1 MVNEFFEI
9 SAEKELII
17 NNRELKYQGIF
28 HIDELFAT
36 INRAL
41 EERGYTKREKKT
53 EEFVMETGR
62 KTYIELRPYKVKTNY
77 LALMLK
83 MKINVD
89 NVQEVVEKIDHAKIR
104 FQQGSITIYFDAWVL
119 TDWQERWNMSPV
131 KFFLKGFINKFLYI
145 FPLETGAKGELAGD
159 TAYVYA
165 RIKKLL
171 ASYTPTG
178 GKKVPEADIRRQ
190 VEEEIEKEMQE
201 GAE

>member
-1 MVNEFFEI
+1 MVEEFFEI

-28 HIDELFAT
+28 HLDELFAT

-41 EERGYTKREKKT
+41 EDRGYQKREKKT
-53 EEFVMETGR
+53 EEQVTETGR
-62 KTYIELRPYKVKTNY
+62 KTYVELRPYKIKTNY

-83 MKINVD
+83 IKINID
-89 NVQEVVEKIDHAKIR
+89 KVQEVVEKADHAKIW
-104 FQQGSITIYFDAWVL
+104 FQQGNIALYFDAWIL
-119 TDWQERWNMSPV
+119 TDWELRWNMSPIT
-131 KFFLKGFINKFLYI
+131 FFLKGFINKFLYV
-145 FPLETGAKGELAGD
+145 FPLEAGARGELAGD

-171 ASYTPTG
+171 QSYKPPE
-178 GKKVPEADIRRQ
+178 GKALREEDIRRQ
-190 VEEEIEKEMQE
+190 VEEEIAKEMQE